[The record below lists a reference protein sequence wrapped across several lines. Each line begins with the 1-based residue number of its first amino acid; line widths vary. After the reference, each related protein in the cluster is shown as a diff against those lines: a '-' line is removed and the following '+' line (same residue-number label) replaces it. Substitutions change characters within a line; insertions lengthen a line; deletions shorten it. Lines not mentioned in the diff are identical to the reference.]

1 MTTIFNSLRHLL
13 TSTNKVHYIWC
24 AVILLIMLILAVLHH
39 RWKDDP
45 KKLRVWR
52 LLCFVPLIICVVHA
66 CIYVVGAFNF
76 FGDFMGMYLFMY
88 IIGVLALIPML
99 FAKRRTGYRIAAV
112 LTGLPVCLCGLYLCT
127 FSPDCFNHSR
137 ESYTE
142 SFHSLVRDMDRYYVL
157 KEWKEVDF
165 PALEAKYMPMVEE
178 AENEQDPVKF
188 CQVIKMFCNE
198 MHDGHVMIAPG
209 FDFREYSTEPLM
221 NDHDY
226 GLAPIHD
233 HGLAM
238 IQLDNDDVIA
248 VCTSAEV
255 NAVAIEDGTV
265 ITKWNG
271 KPILQ
276 AVAED
281 VADIGFSVKT
291 NEDRIAALG
300 LSRCGGETVEVSF
313 KDKSGKEQTV
323 TLEELEESHTFR
335 EARKAF
341 LHSLN
346 YDEDINYSTKMLDDK
361 CGYLRLNA
369 EVTDNALHDSLAYM
383 TGEHKWAKEMF
394 REKLRDLK
402 SQGME
407 YLVVDLR
414 NNMGG
419 EDVIGYALCDLL
431 TDKEWYCQG
440 LGVRKDGK
448 YVSRCDQYIHGD
460 GEFADLKVIA
470 LTNYHCASAG
480 DGTSLLLSKLPNVT
494 VAGIT
499 DPGGCDQETG
509 GSSILSGGLAVVV
522 YPVGLVLN
530 EDGEPNVDTAA
541 DRISRNP
548 VEVRIPLD
556 HDAAMKIFRD
566 KEDYELDWAMKYIED
581 SAE

>member
-1 MTTIFNSLRHLL
+1 MNVFFSSICHLF
-13 TSTNKVHYIWC
+13 SSANKVHWVWC
-24 AVILLIMLILAVLHH
+24 AVILLIMLILAVLHN
-39 RWKDDP
+39 RWKDDSR
-45 KKLRVWR
+45 KLRIWR
-52 LLCFVPLIICVVHA
+52 LLCLVPLIICGVHA
-66 CIYVVGAFNF
+66 CIYVVGAL
-76 FGDFMGMYLFMY
+76 DFMFIFMEMY
-88 IIGVLALIPML
+88 IIGILALIPML
-99 FAKRRTGYRIAAV
+99 FAKRRIGYRITAV
-112 LTGLPVCLCGLYLCT
+112 LTGILSCLCGLYFCSH
-127 FSPDCFNHSR
+127 SPNCFNHSR
-137 ESYTE
+137 ESYTV
-142 SFHSLVRDMDRYYVL
+142 SFHSLVQDMDKHYVL
-157 KEWKEVDF
+157 KEWKEIDF

-188 CQVIKMFCNE
+188 CKALKMFCNE
-198 MHDGHVMIAPG
+198 MHDSHVGLGIN
-209 FDFREYSTEPLM
+209 FDYREYSTEPLID
-221 NDHDY
+221 DHDY
-226 GLAPIHD
+226 GLALIHD

-238 IQLDNDDVIA
+238 IQLDNNDVIA
-248 VCTSAEV
+248 VCTSPEV
-255 NAVAIEDGTV
+255 NAVGIEDGTV

-276 AVAED
+276 AIAED
-281 VADIGFSVKT
+281 VTDIGFPVKS

-323 TLEELEESHTFR
+323 TLQELEKSPTFR
-335 EARKAF
+335 KARSAF
-341 LHSLN
+341 LHFLK

-369 EVTDNALHDSLAYM
+369 EGTDNDLQDTIGYL
-383 TGEHKWAKEMF
+383 TGEHKQAKEMF

-419 EDVIGYALCDLL
+419 FDVIGYALCDLL

-448 YVSRCDQYIHGD
+448 YVSQCDQYIQGD

-470 LTNYHCASAG
+470 LTNYNCVSAG

-494 VAGIT
+494 LAGIT
-499 DPGGCDQETG
+499 NPCGCDQETG
-509 GSSILSGGLAVVV
+509 GVSILSGGLAFVGF
-522 YPVGLVLN
+522 PVGLVLN
-530 EDGEPNVDTAA
+530 EDGEPNADTAA

-556 HDAAMKIFRD
+556 YDAAMKIFRD
-566 KEDYELDWAMKYIED
+566 NEDYELDWAMKYIED

>member
-1 MTTIFNSLRHLL
+1 MDIILGSLRHLFA
-13 TSTNKVHYIWC
+13 SANKVHCVWC
-24 AVILLIMLILAVLHH
+24 AVILLVMLLLAVLHN

-45 KKLRVWR
+45 KKLRIWR
-52 LLCFVPLIICVVHA
+52 LLCFVPLIICGVHA
-66 CIYVVGAFNF
+66 CIYALGAPVLL
-76 FGDFMGMYLFMY
+76 GDLIGMYSIMY
-88 IIGVLALIPML
+88 IISVLALIPML
-99 FAKRRTGYRIAAV
+99 FAKRRIGYRIAAV
-112 LTGLPVCLCGLYLCT
+112 LTGLLTCLCGVCFCLS
-127 FSPDCFNHSR
+127 SPDYFNHSR

-142 SFHSLVRDMDRYYVL
+142 SFRSLVRDMDKHYVL
-157 KEWKEVDF
+157 KEWKEIDF

-188 CQVIKMFCNE
+188 CQIVKKFCNE
-198 MHDGHVMIAPG
+198 MHDGHVAIAVT
-209 FDFREYSTEPLM
+209 FDFREYSTEPLI
-221 NDHDY
+221 DDIDY
-226 GLAPIHD
+226 GLAPIYD

-248 VCTSAEV
+248 VCTSEEA
-255 NAVAIEDGTV
+255 NAVGIEDGTV

-276 AVAED
+276 AAAED
-281 VADIGFSVKT
+281 VAGNGFSVKS
-291 NEDRIAALG
+291 NQDRIAALE
-300 LSRCGGETVEVSF
+300 LSRCGEETVEVSF
-313 KDKSGKEQTV
+313 IDKSGKEQTV
-323 TLEELEESHTFR
+323 ALEKLEESHTFL
-335 EARKAF
+335 EARRAF
-341 LHSLN
+341 LHSIK
-346 YDEDINYSTKMLDDK
+346 YDEDVNYSTKMLDDK

-369 EVTDNALHDSLAYM
+369 EGTDNGPHDILGYL
-383 TGEHKWAKEMF
+383 TGDHKWAKEMF

-448 YVSRCDQYIHGD
+448 YVSQCDQYIHGD

-470 LTNYHCASAG
+470 LTNYHCVSAG

-494 VAGIT
+494 LAGIT
-499 DPGGCDQETG
+499 DPGGIDQETG
-509 GSSILSGGLAVVV
+509 GVSILSGGLAFVGF
-522 YPVGLVLN
+522 PVGLVLN
-530 EDGEPNVDTAA
+530 EDGEPNVDTTA

-548 VEVRIPLD
+548 VEVRIPFD

-566 KEDYELDWAMKYIED
+566 KEDYELDWAVKYIE
-581 SAE
+581 